1 MLESYTY
8 IQCLYSVG
16 GTLVTHTH
24 TMIIVKEE
32 RTMYDKR
39 NYIYY

>member
-8 IQCLYSVG
+8 IQCLYNVG
-16 GTLVTHTH
+16 GNISDTH